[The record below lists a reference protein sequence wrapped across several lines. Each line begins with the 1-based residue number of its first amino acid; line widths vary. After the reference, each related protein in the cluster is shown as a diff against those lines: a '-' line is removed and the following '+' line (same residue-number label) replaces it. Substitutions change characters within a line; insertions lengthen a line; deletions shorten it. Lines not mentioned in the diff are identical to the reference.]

1 MSKSIKTES
10 RLVVTGGNVEDK
22 SRIDLRSRRFS
33 FGVIIL
39 FWNLIE
45 VVVAQQSENTK
56 CYQRTRSF
64 KMVNFILYD
73 FYFNKIMFKNIG
85 RFVLLGRIM

>member
-33 FGVIIL
+33 FGVINL

-45 VVVAQQSENTK
+45 VVVAQLST
-56 CYQRTRSF
+56 
-64 KMVNFILYD
+64 L
-73 FYFNKIMFKNIG
+73 FYLIAQISQYF
-85 RFVLLGRIM
+85 